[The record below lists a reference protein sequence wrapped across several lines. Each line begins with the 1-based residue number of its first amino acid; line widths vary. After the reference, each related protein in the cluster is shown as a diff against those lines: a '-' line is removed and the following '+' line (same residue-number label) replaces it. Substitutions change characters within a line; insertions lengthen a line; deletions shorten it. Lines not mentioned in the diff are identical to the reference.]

1 MNSITNLIKR
11 YPRAAFWLIAWASW
25 FLGYFLFAMF
35 PNDLWNLIIYTPFL
49 TGVLVT
55 AIADGRGGLKTFFS
69 RIVRWRVGIKWYAV
83 ALLTPAVLYLIAAGL
98 NVLSGATIATNIQ
111 LPPMGDLITGIV
123 IFSFLMV
130 ALGEEPGFRGFALP
144 RLLAGRSAIAAALIF
159 GVLHAIWHIPT
170 FLGGNF
176 TAILTATLIIL
187 SGAVLNTWLFN
198 HTNGSVFLAMLL
210 HTSIDV
216 VSGDTGLLKLLFSGA
231 DLDRQVVLLAVVYV
245 GMAFLLPIL
254 TGKELGRRP
263 ETAMPRVS
271 ADQPVAAV
279 K

>member
-11 YPRAAFWLIAWASW
+11 YPQAAFWLIAWASW